1 MIRYLVAL
9 NFNHMRVKIEGEK
22 MLAQCPKCKA
32 VKMSLPNNK
41 YRKEYWQK
49 CIAEFNNLPKENCYE
64 CK

>member
-1 MIRYLVAL
+1 
-9 NFNHMRVKIEGEK
+9 

-32 VKMSLPNNK
+32 IKMLLPENK

-49 CIAEFNNLPKENCYE
+49 SIAEFNSLPKEQCYE

>member
-1 MIRYLVAL
+1 
-9 NFNHMRVKIEGEK
+9 MRVKIEGEK

-64 CK
+64 CKK